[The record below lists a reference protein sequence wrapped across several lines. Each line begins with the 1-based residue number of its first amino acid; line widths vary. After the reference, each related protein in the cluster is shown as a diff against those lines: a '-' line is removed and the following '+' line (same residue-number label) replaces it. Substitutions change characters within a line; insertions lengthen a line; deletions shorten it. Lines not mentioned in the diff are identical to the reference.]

1 VRYGIHFIYYG
12 EVMMKHILESK
23 TFWANLISLVALGL
37 SVSGHGIPDSIATPE
52 AQAQAVVAIMGVSN
66 IVLRAITTEPV
77 KVI

>member
-1 VRYGIHFIYYG
+1 
-12 EVMMKHILESK
+12 MKHILESK
-23 TFWANLISLVALGL
+23 TFWANFISLVALGL
-37 SVSGHGIPDSIATPE
+37 SVSGHGVPDSIATPE